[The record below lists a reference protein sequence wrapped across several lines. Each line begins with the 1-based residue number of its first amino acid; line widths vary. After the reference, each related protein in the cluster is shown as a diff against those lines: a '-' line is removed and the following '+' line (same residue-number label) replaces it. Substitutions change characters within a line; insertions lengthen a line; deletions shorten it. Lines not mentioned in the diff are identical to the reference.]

1 MNSLRMSTS
10 VLSAYSCRSSSFRA
24 TALHRFLDSLY
35 LTIDCLLEHFV
46 DYFEVTGE
54 VGAFEA
60 PGQIDIDIE
69 IRYKNDRAFV
79 LPRYLDKFFYVFHPY
94 PGQVDP
100 DIGGGRLDIG
110 QFPAERQIL
119 AGGRIWGLNKSSLPC
134 RFYKC
139 ASLVFSYN
147 IYVLCCRYRDGSKM
161 MKKYYESDADI
172 SVLKGKKIAVLGY
185 GSQGRGQSLN
195 LRDSGL
201 DVIVGLRKG
210 KSWDAAAKDGMTVM
224 TVTEAAKKADIIQ
237 ILLPDE
243 LQAGVY
249 KSEVMPY
256 LSEGKTL
263 MFSHG
268 FQYPLRPDRTAEEC
282 RCDHGR
288 RPRAPGSWSAAS
300 TRKARAYRH
309 LLPSSRTTR
318 VMPTRPPLRMQ
329 RGSGRPAPLCS
340 KPRSAKRP
348 RPTSSANRRFSA
360 GELPRLSKAG
370 FETLV
375 DAGYAPEMAY
385 LEVCHEM
392 KLIVDLIYEGG
403 LTNMRQ
409 YVSNTA
415 QYGDMTRG
423 PRVIGPESYEAME
436 EILAEIQS
444 GEFAKEWM
452 LENMVNRP
460 VFNALTKADEE
471 HLLETT
477 GKEVRAMMPQFR
489 K

>member
-1 MNSLRMSTS
+1 ML
-10 VLSAYSCRSSSFRA
+10 
-24 TALHRFLDSLY
+24 
-35 LTIDCLLEHFV
+35 
-46 DYFEVTGE
+46 
-54 VGAFEA
+54 
-60 PGQIDIDIE
+60 
-69 IRYKNDRAFV
+69 
-79 LPRYLDKFFYVFHPY
+79 
-94 PGQVDP
+94 
-100 DIGGGRLDIG
+100 
-110 QFPAERQIL
+110 
-119 AGGRIWGLNKSSLPC
+119 
-134 RFYKC
+134 
-139 ASLVFSYN
+139 
-147 IYVLCCRYRDGSKM
+147 
-161 MKKYYESDADI
+161 KKYYESDADL
-172 SVLKGKKIAVLGY
+172 SVLKGKKIAVIGY

-201 DVIVGLRKG
+201 DVIIGLRKG
-210 KSWDAAAKDGMTVM
+210 KSWEAAVKDGMPVM
-224 TVTEAAKKADIIQ
+224 TVAEAAKKADIIQ

-243 LQAGVY
+243 LQAAVY
-249 KSEVMPY
+249 KNEIMPY
-256 LSEGKTL
+256 LSENKVL

-268 FQYPLRPDRTAEEC
+268 FNIHFGQIVPPANVDVLMVAPKGPGFMVRRQYEEGKGVPALIAVQQ
-282 RCDHGR
+282 DHTGKAHKVALAYAKGIGAT
-288 RPRAPGSWSAAS
+288 RAVVLETSFREETETDLFGEQAVLCGGAS
-300 TRKARAYRH
+300 S
-309 LLPSSRTTR
+309 LI
-318 VMPTRPPLRMQ
+318 
-329 RGSGRPAPLCS
+329 
-340 KPRSAKRP
+340 
-348 RPTSSANRRFSA
+348 
-360 GELPRLSKAG
+360 KAG

-375 DAGYAPEMAY
+375 NAGYAPEMAY

-436 EILAEIQS
+436 EILSEIQS

-460 VFNALTKADEE
+460 VFTALTKADEE